1 MNKRLFWLA
10 LGTFAIGAEGFVISS
25 LLPQIAHDTDVGLVA
40 AGYLVVAFALTYA
53 IGAPIL
59 TALTGTRDRRIVLAG
74 SALVFAA
81 GALGASLSHGYAV
94 LLASRM
100 VIACAAGLYAATAQ
114 ATAVAISP
122 KDHRAR
128 AISVIVGGT
137 SLAVAFGAPLGA
149 FIASRSRLARHIR
162 CHCGRRLS
170 RRRRDLGDGAVRPAR
185 RKTAAES
192 TPHDPRSAEHRACAG
207 YHVALHDRR
216 FCRADLY
223 RPHGH
228 SGGGFQPRHAAGDSL
243 DLRRRR
249 GDRELRRGPSRGPL
263 GRPARRD
270 GGPHSQHRHAGPV
283 LAADASAGCLD
294 RPVVSRHAAA
304 LGDHVVVVSTRS
316 GKPHAGDRPC
326 ERPLALSLNGSALYL
341 GVALGSFIG
350 GLVLQLGSVGDL
362 GWVAALF
369 PASALLLVCS
379 RRTAKLRAEPI
390 CGVAG

>member
-59 TALTGTRDRRIVLAG
+59 TALTGTRDRRIVLAV

-149 FIASRSRLARHIR
+149 FIASVAGWRGTYVAIAAAGFLAAGAIWVMVPSGLRGEKLPLRARLTILAQPSI
-162 CHCGRRLS
+162 
-170 RRRRDLGDGAVRPAR
+170 APALA
-185 RKTAAES
+185 T
-192 TPHDPRSAEHRACAG
+192 T
-207 YHVALHDRR
+207 L
-216 FCRADLY
+216 LY
-223 RPHGH
+223 MT
-228 SGGGFQPRHAAGDSL
+228 GGFAVLTYIAPMAIQAAGFSPAML
-243 DLRRRR
+243 PAIFDLRRRR

-304 LGDHVVVVSTRS
+304 LGYHVVVVSTRQAS
-316 GKPHAGDRPC
+316 RMLAIAPASA
-326 ERPLALSLNGSALYL
+326 PLALSLNGSALYL

-350 GLVLQLGSVGDL
+350 GLVLQLGSIGDL